1 MNFSHYLS
9 NAHTHTNLSDGHV
22 SPMEMAETA
31 YSLGFL
37 SLGISDHAPVF
48 YENSFQI
55 KDIENYV
62 PQIKKIKE
70 AYHNKMEIICGI
82 ELDGDLNVAIPDGVD
97 YVIGS
102 THTIHT
108 PNGNLVRIEMGID
121 NFKNGVLEFYGGNYI
136 KAIKDF
142 FYQSY
147 DTAVRKDVDI
157 IGHFDLITKY
167 NDKGGFF
174 DENSKEYL
182 SIAYDVIDGIL
193 SQKPHGVFELNTGC
207 IPRAGK
213 TSPYPSKKLL
223 QRIYEKGGRIIV
235 NSDAHRT
242 KNINAEFDSA
252 FELLE
257 FIGFKTVWRLRSFG
271 FEELNLK
278 EKL

>member
-1 MNFSHYLS
+1 MKFTQYLS

-22 SPMEMAETA
+22 SPMEMAEKA
-31 YSLGFL
+31 CSLGFL

-62 PQIKKIKE
+62 PRINCLRKMYQ
-70 AYHNKMEIICGI
+70 NKLEILCGI
-82 ELDGDLNVAIPDGVD
+82 ELDGDLNVTIPEGID

-108 PNGNLVRIEMGID
+108 PDGSIFRIEMGID
-121 NFKNGVLEFYGGNYI
+121 NFKKGVCEYYGGDYI
-136 KAIKDF
+136 KAVKDF
-142 FYQSY
+142 FSQSY
-147 DTAVRKDVDI
+147 DTAVRRDVDI

-167 NDKGGFF
+167 NDIGRFF
-174 DENSKEYL
+174 DEDSPEYL
-182 SIAYDVIDGIL
+182 GIAYEVIDGIL
-193 SQKPHGVFELNTGC
+193 SQKPQAVFEVNTGC

-213 TSPYPSKKLL
+213 RSPYPSKKLL
-223 QRIYEKGGRIIV
+223 RRIYEKGGQVIV

-252 FELLE
+252 FEL
-257 FIGFKTVWRLRSFG
+257 IDSTGFKTVLRLRNGG
-271 FEELNLK
+271 FEELSLK
-278 EKL
+278 E